1 MYKRQLSATAA
12 LAQPADLVITDARI
26 YTSDPAHPAAE
37 AMAVSG
43 GKVVYVGDAA
53 GAMKLAGAATVIER
67 LGGKRVLP
75 GLVDAHIHPLGI
87 VDLDVCDLKSAAVTL
102 AEMTDIVKACVARY
116 RPAPGQWLNVD
127 QWNFYDGNQPDAAR
141 PNLRAA
147 LDLASP
153 TVPIQLM
160 GNDGHHGGFNSAA
173 LALAKAGDGRTVGLS
188 RATLAGEFAGY
199 RKLVGVDARGE
210 PNGAVN
216 EDARGPMGI
225 ADVAVAD
232 VPAVMK
238 VPEKVVQRLNAAGIT
253 AVQDAMVTPDMYAF
267 YDLLQSRGELTVRA
281 TLAQYYDP
289 DAHKRPDGSIDYDG
303 LVAEAQRVRA
313 KYAANPLVRADAV
326 KLFAD
331 GVLEGDPYAT
341 PPTAPESPSL
351 KPYLHPIFGRG
362 AKGEATLL
370 GYVAPA
376 GPACRAALADPKR
389 YETPEAAATFAKAN
403 GYLPAQC
410 EETSGRLQHDP
421 AVIAEYLKRMHAAGF
436 TLHVHAIGDRAVH
449 VTVDAMEAARAAA
462 PDIHRPD
469 TIAHAQLVSPEDV
482 GRIGRD
488 HIYVA
493 FTYAWADTDP
503 EYDMSVIPFIDRVK
517 DGSFAALHDPANYY
531 MRQAYPVRSIKT
543 AGGVLVAGSDAPV
556 DTRDPR
562 PFVNM
567 QFAVMRAI
575 PGQPALNAGEAITLP
590 EVIQAYTLDGAR
602 ALGRQAEFG
611 SLEPG
616 KSADFI
622 VLDRD
627 ILAIP
632 IEQVGAT
639 KVLETWFMGRKV
651 YGSP

>member
-1 MYKRQLSATAA
+1 
-12 LAQPADLVITDARI
+12 
-26 YTSDPAHPAAE
+26 
-37 AMAVSG
+37 
-43 GKVVYVGDAA
+43 
-53 GAMKLAGAATVIER
+53 
-67 LGGKRVLP
+67 
-75 GLVDAHIHPLGI
+75 
-87 VDLDVCDLKSAAVTL
+87 
-102 AEMTDIVKACVARY
+102 
-116 RPAPGQWLNVD
+116 
-127 QWNFYDGNQPDAAR
+127 
-141 PNLRAA
+141 
-147 LDLASP
+147 
-153 TVPIQLM
+153 
-160 GNDGHHGGFNSAA
+160 
-173 LALAKAGDGRTVGLS
+173 
-188 RATLAGEFAGY
+188 
-199 RKLVGVDARGE
+199 
-210 PNGAVN
+210 
-216 EDARGPMGI
+216 
-225 ADVAVAD
+225 
-232 VPAVMK
+232 
-238 VPEKVVQRLNAAGIT
+238 
-253 AVQDAMVTPDMYAF
+253 
-267 YDLLQSRGELTVRA
+267 
-281 TLAQYYDP
+281 
-289 DAHKRPDGSIDYDG
+289 
-303 LVAEAQRVRA
+303 
-313 KYAANPLVRADAV
+313 
-326 KLFAD
+326 
-331 GVLEGDPYAT
+331 
-341 PPTAPESPSL
+341 
-351 KPYLHPIFGRG
+351 
-362 AKGEATLL
+362 
-370 GYVAPA
+370 
-376 GPACRAALADPKR
+376 
-389 YETPEAAATFAKAN
+389 
-403 GYLPAQC
+403 
-410 EETSGRLQHDP
+410 
-421 AVIAEYLKRMHAAGF
+421 MHAAGF

-469 TIAHAQLVSPEDV
+469 TIAHAQLVSPDDV
-482 GRIGRD
+482 ARIGKD

-562 PFVNM
+562 PFINM

-575 PGQPALNAGEAITLP
+575 PGQPALNTAEAITLP